1 MVMPSDILQYDT
13 INNNNNKC
21 NAMKKANP
29 TESICTTHKQYA
41 PPKVQVESIDV
52 CMTLCTSFTEQ
63 TNEPFVEED
72 YSNKW

>member
-1 MVMPSDILQYDT
+1 M
-13 INNNNNKC
+13 
-21 NAMKKANP
+21 NAMKKTNLAWSTSSTP
-29 TESICTTHKQYA
+29 KQYA
-41 PPKVQVESIDV
+41 PPKAQVESIDV

>member
-1 MVMPSDILQYDT
+1 MVIPSDILQYDI
-13 INNNNNKC
+13 INNYKC
-21 NAMKKANP
+21 NAMKKANSAW
-29 TESICTTHKQYA
+29 SINSTNKQYA
-41 PPKVQVESIDV
+41 PPKAQVESIDV